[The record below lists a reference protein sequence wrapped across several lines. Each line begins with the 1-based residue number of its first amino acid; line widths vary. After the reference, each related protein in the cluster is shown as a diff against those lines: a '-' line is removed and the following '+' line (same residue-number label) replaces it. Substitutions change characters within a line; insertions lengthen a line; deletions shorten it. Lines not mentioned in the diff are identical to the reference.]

1 MATAAVAVHTL
12 NTFEDLSGTSTPI
25 SSDNPYDGLI
35 DGSHNDPAQIQARY
49 STHRATRNTQQKT
62 KLLAP
67 DFSGVTLDP
76 ILQRLYDPTIEPGYT
91 DPRHCFV
98 FWARPPQKVKALIA
112 DVQEKLRAVAPNLW
126 LMPTDCLHMTALE
139 ITHSRTDAE
148 IKSLVETMHP
158 SIPTIVDYTLTHR
171 ARLVKPM
178 IGFDAQALA
187 LSFVPAAGEAL
198 PPGRTKADDKYTY
211 HHLRRDLYTLSK
223 ERLKVDSRYVVPS
236 SHLTIGRFI
245 TAEDFSSDG
254 KSDPEK
260 MRQLV
265 EKIEGV
271 NEWLQAEYWP
281 KENDAAIKD
290 GGEWIVGQEKGL
302 DCREGTLWYGG
313 GKTVQ
318 LGRGF

>member
-1 MATAAVAVHTL
+1 MIYAIESPSNVL
-12 NTFEDLSGTSTPI
+12 Q
-25 SSDNPYDGLI
+25 
-35 DGSHNDPAQIQARY
+35 AQIQARY
-49 STHRATRNTQQKT
+49 STHRATRNAQQET

-112 DVQEKLRAVAPNLW
+112 DVQEKLRAVAPSTFAFLLRPSLTTSLTTPPDLW

-260 MRQLV
+260 MRQLI
-265 EKIEGV
+265 EKIEEV

-302 DCREGTLWYGG
+302 DCREGTLWYGA